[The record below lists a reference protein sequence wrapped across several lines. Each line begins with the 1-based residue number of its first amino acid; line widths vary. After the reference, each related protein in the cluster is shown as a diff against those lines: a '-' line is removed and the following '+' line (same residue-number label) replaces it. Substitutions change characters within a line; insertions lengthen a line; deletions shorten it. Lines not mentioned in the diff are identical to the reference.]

1 MSLTRHQGGGVI
13 ALTFLGA
20 FALAILPLPA
30 ALEIYRPEWVTLVL
44 IYWAMALPAR
54 VGVAIGWITG
64 LLLDVLRDTLLGQYA
79 LALALVAF
87 LTLHL
92 HQRLRV
98 FPLWQQ
104 GLSVCVLVM
113 LQGLVVI
120 WIKGLIGQSPGL
132 WAVIAP
138 ALTSGLIWP
147 AMYLYLRRLR
157 RRHQV
162 A

>member
-13 ALTFLGA
+13 AMTFVGA
-20 FALAILPLPA
+20 FALTILPLPG
-30 ALEIYRPEWVTLVL
+30 ALEIYRPEWVTLTL
-44 IYWAMALPAR
+44 M
-54 VGVAIGWITG
+54 
-64 LLLDVLRDTLLGQYA
+64 DVLRDTLIGQYA

-104 GLSVCVLVM
+104 SVSVFVLVM
-113 LQGLVVI
+113 LQGLIVI

-138 ALTSGLIWP
+138 AVTSALVWP
-147 AMYLYLRRLR
+147 AVYLFLRHLR

>member
-13 ALTFLGA
+13 ALSFLGA
-20 FALAILPLPA
+20 FALAILPLPGA
-30 ALEIYRPEWVTLVL
+30 MEIYRPEWVTLTL

-54 VGVAIGWITG
+54 VGVAIGWFAG

-104 GLSVCVLVM
+104 GLSVFVLVM

-138 ALTSGLIWP
+138 ALTSGLVWP
-147 AMYLYLRRLR
+147 AVYLYLRHLR

>member
-1 MSLTRHQGGGVI
+1 MSLARHQGGGVVV
-13 ALTFLGA
+13 LTFIGA
-20 FALAILPLPA
+20 FALAIVPLPES
-30 ALEIYRPEWVTLVL
+30 LEIYRPEWVTLAL
-44 IYWAMALPAR
+44 IYWTMALPAR
-54 VGVAIGWITG
+54 VGVAIGWVIG

-104 GLSVCVLVM
+104 AMGVFVLVM

-138 ALTSGLIWP
+138 ALASALIWP
-147 AMYLYLRRLR
+147 AVYLYLRHLR
-157 RRHQV
+157 RRYQV